1 MFPISVWF
9 SIHKHTCIFIDK
21 KGATLR
27 DQLLLAVKWDRPDVA
42 KKLFPDCGSW
52 PLDIIEE
59 AMTSALITNK
69 PAFVKLLLKR
79 GIVMRDYLTVGLLR
93 MLYNECVRM
102 FWNCKPIFFCVNV
115 LI

>member
-1 MFPISVWF
+1 M
-9 SIHKHTCIFIDK
+9 
-21 KGATLR
+21 
-27 DQLLLAVKWDRPDVA
+27 KWDRPDVA

-52 PLDIIEE
+52 PLDIIVE

-93 MLYNECVRM
+93 TLYNECVRT
-102 FWNCKPIFFCVNV
+102 FLNCKAIYFYVNV
-115 LI
+115 LIFLQRTID

>member
-1 MFPISVWF
+1 M
-9 SIHKHTCIFIDK
+9 
-21 KGATLR
+21 
-27 DQLLLAVKWDRPDVA
+27 KWDRPDVA

-52 PLDIIEE
+52 PLDIIED

-93 MLYNECVRM
+93 TLYNECVRR
-102 FWNCKPIFFCVNV
+102 
-115 LI
+115 L